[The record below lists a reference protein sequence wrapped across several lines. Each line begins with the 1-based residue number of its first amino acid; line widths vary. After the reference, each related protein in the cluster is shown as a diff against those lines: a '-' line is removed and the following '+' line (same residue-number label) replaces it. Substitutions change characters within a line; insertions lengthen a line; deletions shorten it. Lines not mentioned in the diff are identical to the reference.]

1 LLYCLLSTF
10 VGIHVALFDS
20 GIGGLTV
27 LHKAIEI
34 LPYENYIYYA
44 DTDHV
49 PYGTKTKDQITDHV
63 NHAAKF
69 LSQFDL
75 KALVLA
81 CNTATS
87 VVVRDLRKRYNF
99 PIIGMEPAVKPA
111 ITQSNKRVLVC
122 ATERTLQEEK
132 LHNLI
137 LDLDADTRVTLLP
150 LQELVKLAEDSK
162 FEYFEVQPVLERS
175 LGGIDWHDY
184 EYLVLGCTHFLFF
197 KEAFSYY
204 LPPWIKIIDGNEGT
218 ILHLK
223 SVITPQPTP
232 TQFPIKYYQSDRES
246 ESAYFEQFLKKLDS

>member
-1 LLYCLLSTF
+1 M
-10 VGIHVALFDS
+10 HVALFDS

-27 LHKAIEI
+27 LHSALEI

-49 PYGTKTKDQITDHV
+49 PYGTKSKEQIREHV
-63 NHAAKF
+63 NHAADF

-87 VVVRDLRKRYNF
+87 VVVKDLRKRYNF

-122 ATERTLQEEK
+122 ATQRTLQEEK
-132 LHNLI
+132 LHHLI
-137 LDLDADTRVTLLP
+137 KDLDADTRVTLLP
-150 LQELVKLAEDSK
+150 LQELVQLAENFSFD
-162 FEYFEVQPVLERS
+162 YIDVHPILERS
-175 LGGIDWHDY
+175 LGGIDWHEY

-197 KEAFSYY
+197 REALSYY
-204 LPPWIKIIDGNEGT
+204 LPPWINIIDGNAGT
-218 ILHLK
+218 VARLNSL
-223 SVITPQPTP
+223 ITPQVSP
-232 TQFPIKYYQSDRES
+232 TQFPIKYYQSNRES
-246 ESAYFEQFLKKLDS
+246 ESAYFEQYLQLLAQ

>member
-1 LLYCLLSTF
+1 M
-10 VGIHVALFDS
+10 HVALFDS

-27 LHKAIEI
+27 LHKALEI

-44 DTDHV
+44 DTDNV
-49 PYGTKTKDQITDHV
+49 PYGTKTKEEIANHV
-63 NHAAKF
+63 RHATEF

-87 VVVRDLRKRYNF
+87 VVVKELRNQYDF

-111 ITQSNKRVLVC
+111 ITQSAKQVLVC

-137 LDLDADTRVTLLP
+137 ADLDADTRVTLLP
-150 LQELVKLAEDSK
+150 LQELVRLAEDSQ
-162 FEYFEVQPVLERS
+162 FDYFEVQPILERA
-175 LGGIDWHDY
+175 LGGIDWEDY

-197 KEAFSYY
+197 KEALSYY
-204 LPPWIKIIDGNEGT
+204 LPPWIKIIDGNHGT
-218 ILHLK
+218 VMRLK
-223 SVITPQPTP
+223 SLITPQATQ
-232 TQFPIKYYQSDRES
+232 TQFPIKYYQSDREG
-246 ESAYFEQFLKKLDS
+246 ESGYFEQYLERLDLNV